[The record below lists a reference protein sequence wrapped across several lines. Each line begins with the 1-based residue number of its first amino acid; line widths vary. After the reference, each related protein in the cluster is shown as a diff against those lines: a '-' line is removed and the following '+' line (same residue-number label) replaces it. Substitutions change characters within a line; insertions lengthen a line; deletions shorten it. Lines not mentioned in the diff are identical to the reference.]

1 MMPPID
7 IVIERMRMYDV
18 VEVIELLKISAE
30 DIIDRFADRITEREE
45 YLRREFEIFNN
56 TDDDELDLDEPEV
69 FPIEEEED
77 ET

>member
-1 MMPPID
+1 
-7 IVIERMRMYDV
+7 MYDV